1 MDNGSL
7 NRHTGLQADRA
18 RPHVALAHLFA
29 GVARRACARLLVGAL
44 GAAWLAAP
52 LAAQTEEERLER
64 LTPEHRAWVEE
75 EVAYIITD
83 AEREFFLL
91 LDTLEERRHFIEA
104 FWRKRDPDPASPVN
118 EAEEEHYRRLAFANH
133 SLADDTT
140 RPGWMT
146 DRGRMFILLGEPR
159 ERQRFDGLNE
169 IVSTELWF
177 YQSEPGVGLP
187 SFFYLVFFR
196 PRDIGEYRLYH
207 PALDGPRSLLRGRYA
222 SLETTDPAH
231 LVVTLADISPELGR
245 ASLSLDPS
253 DPGDLVT
260 GRASMG
266 TDILLDRIWDAPR
279 RRIRTD
285 YVDAAR
291 RYGDR
296 VSADYSFNFVPNR
309 NVFRMLLAPDASAL
323 VHYSVELDPQ
333 DMALQSDEATSRYYT
348 IMDLSVE
355 AHDRAGN
362 LVHSE
367 NRELIVDL
375 SATQMEAVRAS
386 PFAFQGSFPL
396 VPGDF
401 EVSVILRNRAMT
413 RFTVA
418 EATISLPEPGTG
430 APVMSDPVLAF
441 EVETAEDGPWTAF
454 AGGQRRLR
462 PAADHLFSLG
472 ETLIAGV
479 QVARAPGG
487 STVRMALGRGGE
499 TVRER
504 TLPAE
509 DFREGG
515 DYAGFDLTGLDTGT
529 YRLQV
534 ELRDSDERVTARR
547 DGEFQLIPRV
557 VPRASYVHR
566 SGTDTATPGLL
577 ALTRGNQFLALGR
590 VEAARTELE
599 RAVGAA
605 NPELPM
611 ARWRLAGVYL
621 RTENADRVL
630 ELLTPLEAEHGSRYE
645 VAAGLGFAHYFKQRF
660 ADAARYLERAAS
672 LRPPATVLL
681 NALGEAHEQSG
692 DFERA
697 SAAFERS
704 LALDP
709 GQKAI
714 RERLAAIRSR
724 LP

>member
-1 MDNGSL
+1 MNKVH
-7 NRHTGLQADRA
+7 RH
-18 RPHVALAHLFA
+18 
-29 GVARRACARLLVGAL
+29 LVGPMLAMS
-44 GAAWLAAP
+44 LAAP
-52 LAAQTEEERLER
+52 LAAQTREERLER

-83 AEREFFLL
+83 AERDFFLVL
-91 LDTLEERRHFIEA
+91 ETLEERQHFIEA

-118 EAEEEHYRRLAFANH
+118 EAEEEHYRRLAFANQ

-222 SLETTDPAH
+222 SLDTTDPAH
-231 LVVTLADISPELGR
+231 MVVTLGDISPELGR

-253 DPGDLVT
+253 DPGDLIS
-260 GRASMG
+260 GRASLG
-266 TDILLDRIWDAPR
+266 TDILLDRIWEAPR

-285 YVDAAR
+285 YLDAAR

-323 VHYSVELDPQ
+323 VHYSIELDPQ
-333 DMALQSDEATSRYYT
+333 DMALQRDEETSRFYT

-355 AHDRAGN
+355 ARDRTGS
-362 LVHSE
+362 LVHTE
-367 NRELIVDL
+367 DRELIVDL
-375 SATQMEAVRAS
+375 SAPQMEAVQAS

-401 EVSVILRNRAMT
+401 EVSVILRNRVMT

-418 EATISLPEPGTG
+418 EAAMFVPEPGTG
-430 APVMSDPVLAF
+430 VPVMSDPVLAF
-441 EVETAEDGPWTAF
+441 EVEVAENGPQTAF
-454 AGGQRRLR
+454 ASGHHRFR

-472 ETLIAGV
+472 ETLTAAV

-487 STVRMALGRGGE
+487 STVRMTLRRGEEVLRERELPAADFGERGG
-499 TVRER
+499 
-504 TLPAE
+504 
-509 DFREGG
+509 
-515 DYAGFDLTGLDTGT
+515 YAGFDLTGLDTGA

-534 ELRDSDERVTARR
+534 ELRDADGRVTADR
-547 DGEFQLIPRV
+547 DGELQLIPRT
-557 VPRASYVHR
+557 VPRASYVHG
-566 SGTDTATPGLL
+566 SGADVTTPGLL

-611 ARWRLAGVYL
+611 ARWRLASVYL
-621 RTENADRVL
+621 RTEEADRVL
-630 ELLTPLEAEHGSRYE
+630 ELLKPIEAEHGSRYE
-645 VAAGLGFAHYFKQRF
+645 VAAGLGFAHYFKQDF
-660 ADAARYLERAAS
+660 ADAARYLEQAAS
-672 LRPPATVLL
+672 LRAPGTVLL

-692 DFERA
+692 DLERA

-704 LALDP
+704 LAVDP
-709 GQKAI
+709 GQEAV
-714 RERLAAIRSR
+714 RERLAAIKGR